1 MPAPKWSIVFQKRIW
16 YILIRMRAD
25 SLKSKLRWGAWTGG
39 VLIIF
44 ALLLHEM
51 PGGAASEVPWIAGL
65 GIILL
70 VGSASAR
77 KALTIGAE
85 AGLADEA
92 ALYRRLYDTASDM
105 ILLHDCRTGN
115 VVDANPGAARVLGRA
130 REDLRG
136 TPFASL
142 LASQE
147 EEGALERLFRSAR
160 HHGRATRV
168 TRLLGREQRPIEVE
182 IRATPMSSGPDEDI
196 MLLIGRDLTAQHL
209 LERRALA
216 FYQAF
221 QNSNDS
227 MFYTNREGFIQEVNE
242 AFLKR
247 FGFRREEVIGNTPRV
262 VRSTHS
268 SPEMYKR
275 LWGDILDPSKGFWRG
290 RVINRTKSGEEVP
303 ILLSITS
310 VLDDRGRIVGFV
322 SSAVDLS
329 EQEELQRRLAKS
341 ESLAAV
347 GAMAAVMAHEIRN
360 PLGSIVTAARSLNRH
375 DLSDADHDTLT
386 EVIGKESKRLSD
398 TLSQFLQYARPR
410 ELHLADTD
418 INAILA
424 DITKLVAADGALA
437 AGIEFREELDEA
449 LPRIPADEDQLR
461 QVFWNIVINALQ
473 AMQGKGRLTVR
484 TRASDGNLA
493 VEIEDDGPG
502 IPEGHREAIF
512 EPFHTTK
519 ERGTGLGLP
528 VAERIVSAHG
538 GRIGVEDAA
547 SGGARFFIH
556 IPLLHTEAL

>member
-1 MPAPKWSIVFQKRIW
+1 MLFQKRIC
-16 YILIRMRAD
+16 YILFRMRAD
-25 SLKSKLRWGAWTGG
+25 SLKSKLRWSAWTGG
-39 VLIIF
+39 GLIIF
-44 ALLLHEM
+44 ALLLHEI
-51 PGGAASEVPWIAGL
+51 PGGAASNLPWIGAL
-65 GIILL
+65 GMALL

-105 ILLHDCRTGN
+105 ILIHDCRTGKVLDVN
-115 VVDANPGAARVLGRA
+115 AGAARLLGRG
-130 REDLRG
+130 RDELRDCA
-136 TPFASL
+136 FASL
-142 LASQE
+142 LASRE

-168 TRLLGREQRPIEVE
+168 TMLLGRDQKPIEVE

-227 MFYTNREGFIQEVNE
+227 MFYTNRDGFIQEVNE

-247 FGFRREEVIGNTPRV
+247 FGFRRDEVIGNTPRV
-262 VRSTHS
+262 VRSPHS
-268 SPEMYKR
+268 SPTMYKR
-275 LWGDILDPSKGFWRG
+275 LWGDILDPSKWFSRG
-290 RVINRTKSGEEVP
+290 RVINRTKAWEEVP
-303 ILLSITS
+303 MLLSITS

-347 GAMAAVMAHEIRN
+347 GSMAAVMAHEIRN

-375 DLSDADHDTLT
+375 DLSDEDHDTLT
-386 EVIGKESKRLSD
+386 EVIGKESKRLGD

-410 ELHLADTD
+410 ELHLADAD
-418 INAILA
+418 INAVLSEI
-424 DITKLVAADGALA
+424 IKLTAADDSLA
-437 AGIEFREELDEA
+437 AGVEFRVKLDEA
-449 LPRIPADEDQLR
+449 RPLVLADGDQLR

-473 AMQGKGRLTVR
+473 AMDGKGILTVR
-484 TRASDGNLA
+484 TRARDGHLL
-493 VEIEDDGPG
+493 VEIEDNGPG
-502 IPEGHREAIF
+502 IPDGHREAVF

-528 VAERIVSAHG
+528 VAERVVSAHG
-538 GRIGVEDAA
+538 GRIGVESAA
-547 SGGARFFIH
+547 SGGALFSIQ
-556 IPLLHTEAL
+556 IPLRNSEAV